1 MSISIFERNA
11 TIAEMAVEMDRR
23 GAAIERLEAQLA
35 AAEAKAA
42 RPETALAGRDA
53 LFEAIRAVQDA
64 TADYLPP
71 DGISAQEC
79 LNRILTAVDNPTIS
93 AVTIGGQIGR
103 S

>member
-42 RPETALAGRDA
+42 RLETALRYGAQ
-53 LFEAIRAVQDA
+53 LE
-64 TADYLPP
+64 LP
-71 DGISAQEC
+71 EM
-79 LNRILTAVDNPTIS
+79 LE
-93 AVTIGGQIGR
+93 
-103 S
+103 